1 YQLSVEHNSTI
12 SHLGI
17 LKNISVLVN
26 FTSTLNDNYTMAIYD
41 FNNSRWDFSACQNV
55 SATAN
60 IYYAIWC
67 NVTINS
73 TNYVSNDGKV
83 RVRLNST
90 IDNDRATLKEEYVQF
105 YIGYEAGILEVHL
118 DFPDS
123 STTFYIT
130 QNSTFWVNASV
141 ICRDADCSQ
150 VNATVLYNLTSLYPD
165 TPVNGTYGDKPF
177 FINETPAYS
186 TKICSS
192 NLLKDQSCNV
202 SWLINATGN
211 IYTVWKVGVV
221 FNSSIYGS
229 KSNSTDNATIKILP
243 CTIDYSL
250 TWNSIDFGILNPST
264 KANPAPGNNNY
275 SYNIS
280 ISPKSC
286 NLDFYIRGDDLYNSQ
301 TKSYIKISNMTVS
314 NSTNSYFSSF
324 RILNSYQLL
333 FFNIT
338 NGNYTTFYWLDVPPT
353 YAGTY
358 TATIYIAGVLS
369 GELP

>member
-1 YQLSVEHNSTI
+1 
-12 SHLGI
+12 
-17 LKNISVLVN
+17 
-26 FTSTLNDNYTMAIYD
+26 
-41 FNNSRWDFSACQNV
+41 
-55 SATAN
+55 
-60 IYYAIWC
+60 
-67 NVTINS
+67 
-73 TNYVSNDGKV
+73 
-83 RVRLNST
+83 
-90 IDNDRATLKEEYVQF
+90 
-105 YIGYEAGILEVHL
+105 
-118 DFPDS
+118 
-123 STTFYIT
+123 TTFYIT

-141 ICRDADCSQ
+141 ICRDADCGQ
-150 VNATVLYNLTSLYPD
+150 VNASVLYNLTSPYPD
-165 TPVNGTYGDKPF
+165 TPINGTYGDKPF

-186 TKICSS
+186 TKICSN